1 MAAMFT
7 ASGAIL
13 AWSLSSR
20 VTRRALTL
28 LLLSLLGISV
38 HADCECGYAVTDDR
52 GDSRHVFT
60 DLIESDF
67 AALPDISINTDWAR
81 QAFNM
86 TATTARGKFGEM
98 FTVEDVSTSTHSGTA
113 NTGVGAANNVE
124 DAGLQLVVRATQ
136 VDDMIPA
143 AEIDTTRLDVW
154 WGTFRASM
162 KLTAVSGTCAA
173 FFWYYNDTEEI
184 DMEFLSKDFRP
195 SNNSYPVNLVL
206 QSRQSVQSGYNAQM
220 TGNFV
225 KAYLPFDPTTD
236 FHEYRFDLL
245 PGRVLFYADDKLLA
259 QMNGSAVPTD
269 AGHLVLQHWSNG
281 NPLWSGGPPVKD
293 AVMNVKYVKAY
304 FNSSRVGRIGDWAR
318 RCKDPSALGAV
329 CSIPS
334 ISASDSNATNW
345 FFSGQANMTNNQTV
359 SGQQN
364 TGSSPGEPWCL
375 LHALLLLVGGWAAGV
390 W

>member
-1 MAAMFT
+1 MAAMFA

-86 TATTARGKFGEM
+86 TATTARGKSGEM

-113 NTGVGAANNVE
+113 NTGAGAANNVE

-136 VDDMIPA
+136 VDDMIPG

-173 FFWYYNDTEEI
+173 FFW
-184 DMEFLSKDFRP
+184 
-195 SNNSYPVNLVL
+195 
-206 QSRQSVQSGYNAQM
+206 
-220 TGNFV
+220 
-225 KAYLPFDPTTD
+225 
-236 FHEYRFDLL
+236 
-245 PGRVLFYADDKLLA
+245 
-259 QMNGSAVPTD
+259 
-269 AGHLVLQHWSNG
+269 
-281 NPLWSGGPPVKD
+281 
-293 AVMNVKYVKAY
+293 
-304 FNSSRVGRIGDWAR
+304 
-318 RCKDPSALGAV
+318 V
-329 CSIPS
+329 C
-334 ISASDSNATNW
+334 A
-345 FFSGQANMTNNQTV
+345 
-359 SGQQN
+359 
-364 TGSSPGEPWCL
+364 C
-375 LHALLLLVGGWAAGV
+375 
-390 W
+390 